1 MPESTIPVDPVELT
15 RELIRCASV
24 TPDDDGALDIVRS
37 LAERLGFT
45 VHRME
50 FDGTPNLFARR
61 GDGSPHFCFAGHTD
75 VVPPG
80 SAGWLSDPFAG
91 DVRDGAIY
99 GRGASDM
106 KGAVAAFLSA
116 VSKLPTVDAAAEGGG
131 SISLLITGDEEGPAT
146 GGTVRVLQWMA
157 EHGHIPDFCVV
168 GEASNPSQIGQ
179 VIKNGRRGSIN
190 ATLSF
195 EGTQGHVAYPDR
207 VDNPVHGLV
216 AALAELAATRLDAGT
231 AHFEASSLQVTT
243 VDVGNAATNLVPA
256 RATAHINIRFNDL
269 HTGASLEE
277 HLRTVLARYSDRFT
291 LEATIS
297 GEAFLTADSLE
308 LQHLAAA
315 VHATTGITPLFNTG
329 GGTSDARF
337 ISLYCPVAEFGLTS
351 ETIHQVDER
360 VAIDDLELLTRVYL
374 ATLNRFFARSPTGL

>member
-1 MPESTIPVDPVELT
+1 MD
-15 RELIRCASV
+15 
-24 TPDDDGALDIVRS
+24 
-37 LAERLGFT
+37 
-45 VHRME
+45 

-80 SAGWLSDPFAG
+80 SAGWVSDPFAG

-99 GRGASDM
+99 GRGASEM

-116 VSKLPTVDAAAEGGG
+116 VSKLPTVDADDEGGG
-131 SISLLITGDEEGPAT
+131 SISLLITGEEEGPAT

-168 GEASNPSQIGQ
+168 GEASNPSRIGQ
-179 VIKNGRRGSIN
+179 VIKNDRRGSIN

-207 VDNPVHGLV
+207 VDNPVHLLV
-216 AALAELAATRLDAGT
+216 AALAELAATQLDEGT

-243 VDVGNAATNLVPA
+243 VDVGNTATNLVPA

-269 HTGASLEE
+269 HTGAFLEE

-315 VHATTGITPLFNTG
+315 VRATTGITPVFNTG

-337 ISLYCPVAEFGLTS
+337 ISLYCPVAEFDLTS

-360 VAIDDLELLTRVYL
+360 AAIEDLELLTRVYL
-374 ATLNRFFARSPTGL
+374 ATLGSPFPRVGGPCGDIAPMLVRLRWAGAAP